1 LAEGYQSHATGLKS
15 TAIGGDT
22 VASGSQST
30 AIGWGSVATAAN
42 TVSFGNSATN
52 TYRELVNIADPTAAH
67 SAVNLEYFNAHTSA
81 LVAEMTQLQN
91 EISAMQVANTGAVSA
106 ASQALA
112 TTPASASNASASSAQ
127 AAAPPR
133 ASSEAVQQSP
143 AATAPTGVQ
152 NVASASTRQTQ
163 QAVTSA
169 SVYTDQQTSEA
180 LSTAQTYTDAQN
192 VQTLNSAKAYTD
204 QAISGVEAEVSAL
217 GDRVDALDTRVDQLD
232 DRIGRVAALGAAMSM
247 TSPDARINKDNQVGM
262 GVGTYRNHSALG
274 IGYSHLIS
282 PSASVRAGI
291 AVGGGGDNSAGVG
304 VNFGWWNLGN
314 RRARAGF
321 LLASLSLRPIRQHNP
336 LRAGS
341 ALGTRAGWGTSQQP
355 THRAVRAPRRGRAR
369 TTQLRPRSTCS
380 MRNCADWRI
389 VSSVR
394 RRERHCAPRLWCTRP
409 G

>member
-1 LAEGYQSHATGLKS
+1 LALANQTGALAEGYQSHATGLKS

-91 EISAMQVANTGAVSA
+91 EISAMQAANTGSVSA

-152 NVASASTRQTQ
+152 NVASASTTQTQ

-217 GDRVDALDTRVDQLD
+217 GDRVDAL
-232 DRIGRVAALGAAMSM
+232 
-247 TSPDARINKDNQVGM
+247 
-262 GVGTYRNHSALG
+262 GT
-274 IGYSHLIS
+274 GYSHLIS

-291 AVGGGGDNSAGVG
+291 AIGGGGDNSAGVG

-321 LLASLSLRPIRQHNP
+321 LLASLSLRPIRRHSP

-389 VSSVR
+389 VSLVR
-394 RRERHCAPRLWCTRP
+394 RRERHCAPRPWCTRP